1 MCWIDQSWPIFIKNL
16 SCEIMSDELEYTQ
29 DLIFLI
35 EISFWLKIIKVQSS
49 NIPFLR
55 ILRIFFKNS
64 ILSSNSIFRK

>member
-35 EISFWLKIIKVQSS
+35 EINFWLEIIKVQSS

-64 ILSSNSIFRK
+64 MLSSNSIFRK